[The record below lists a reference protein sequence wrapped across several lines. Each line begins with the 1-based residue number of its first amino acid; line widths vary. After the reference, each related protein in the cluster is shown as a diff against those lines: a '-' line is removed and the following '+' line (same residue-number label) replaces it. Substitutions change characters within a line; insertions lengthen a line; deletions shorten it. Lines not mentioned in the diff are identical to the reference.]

1 MSEFAQKSYENSL
14 TLLDET
20 RDYQS
25 ASLENERKQIASL
38 YAFGDTV
45 KDTLKKV
52 YDTLE
57 AFDSDFHKEI
67 VKALGTITDRMI
79 RNHKTLIDRIEEV
92 DKFMAQRRAA

>member
-45 KDTLKKV
+45 KDTLKKI
-52 YDTLE
+52 YDT
-57 AFDSDFHKEI
+57 
-67 VKALGTITDRMI
+67 
-79 RNHKTLIDRIEEV
+79 HKTLIDRIEEV